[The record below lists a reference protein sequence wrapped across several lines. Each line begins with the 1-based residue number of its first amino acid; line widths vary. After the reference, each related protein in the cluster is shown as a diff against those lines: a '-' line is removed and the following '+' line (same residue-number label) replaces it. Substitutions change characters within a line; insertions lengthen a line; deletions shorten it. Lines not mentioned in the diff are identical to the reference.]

1 MELSLRCEVGRDRI
15 GEIDKINRVSENL
28 SLIRNVLDEGVPQA
42 LLELRKGGSAMCRPK
57 DDGNILSK
65 TTIRLRVWSVSHLQW
80 PRQTG
85 HSHEP
90 RKSVSS
96 QTRLPS
102 PSINHGSMH
111 KHTHPSELD
120 ISTKG
125 TALVS
130 T

>member
-1 MELSLRCEVGRDRI
+1 
-15 GEIDKINRVSENL
+15 
-28 SLIRNVLDEGVPQA
+28 
-42 LLELRKGGSAMCRPK
+42 MCRPK

-65 TTIRLRVWSVSHLQW
+65 TTIRLRVWSVS
-80 PRQTG
+80 
-85 HSHEP
+85 
-90 RKSVSS
+90 S

-102 PSINHGSMH
+102 PSINHGSLH

>member
-1 MELSLRCEVGRDRI
+1 
-15 GEIDKINRVSENL
+15 
-28 SLIRNVLDEGVPQA
+28 
-42 LLELRKGGSAMCRPK
+42 MCRPK

-102 PSINHGSMH
+102 PSINHGSVH
-111 KHTHPSELD
+111 KYTHLSELD
-120 ISTKG
+120 TRPR
-125 TALVS
+125 ALHLYQHEMRPGLS
-130 T
+130 RIPMQPDGDRLRHA

>member
-15 GEIDKINRVSENL
+15 GEIDKIKRVSENL
-28 SLIRNVLDEGVPQA
+28 SLIRDVLDEGVPQS
-42 LLELRKGGSAMCRPK
+42 LLELEEGRICN
-57 DDGNILSK
+57 GNILSK
-65 TTIRLRVWSVSHLQW
+65 TTIRFLVWSVSHLQW
-80 PRQTG
+80 PRQTS

-102 PSINHGSMH
+102 PSINHGSVH